1 MNSIDSAGLAAAA
14 LYWFQFKHSTLM
26 PRDEHRWLLPSE
38 GVVMRTTR
46 IYRIY
51 TEAKNKREI
60 VLLTGKHFESFTLQ
74 PTIGYYRGTPEKSI
88 VIEIV
93 GATEPEI
100 RQLAQR
106 IQKMN
111 GQKSVLMTRL
121 PGKAKTV
128 RI

>member
-1 MNSIDSAGLAAAA
+1 
-14 LYWFQFKHSTLM
+14 
-26 PRDEHRWLLPSE
+26 
-38 GVVMRTTR
+38 MRTTA

-60 VLLTGKHFESFTLQ
+60 VLLTGKEFESFTLQ
-74 PTIGYYRGTPEKSI
+74 PTIGYYRGNPERSI

-93 GATEPEI
+93 GATERGV

-111 GQKSVLMTRL
+111 GQKSVLITRL
-121 PGKAKTV
+121 QGKAKTM

>member
-1 MNSIDSAGLAAAA
+1 
-14 LYWFQFKHSTLM
+14 M
-26 PRDEHRWLLPSE
+26 PA
-38 GVVMRTTR
+38 TN

-51 TEAKNKREI
+51 TEAKNKRQI

-74 PTIGYYRGTPEKSI
+74 PTIGYYRGNPENSI

-93 GATEPEI
+93 GANEREV

-111 GQKSVLMTRL
+111 GQKSVLVTRL
-121 PGKAKTV
+121 QGKAKTM

>member
-1 MNSIDSAGLAAAA
+1 
-14 LYWFQFKHSTLM
+14 
-26 PRDEHRWLLPSE
+26 
-38 GVVMRTTR
+38 MRATS

-60 VLLTGKHFESFTLQ
+60 VLLTGKQFESFTLQ
-74 PTIGYYRGTPEKSI
+74 PTIGYYRGSPEKSI

-93 GATEPEI
+93 GANEREV

-111 GQKSVLMTRL
+111 GQKSVLITRL
-121 PGKAKTV
+121 QGKAKTM

>member
-1 MNSIDSAGLAAAA
+1 
-14 LYWFQFKHSTLM
+14 
-26 PRDEHRWLLPSE
+26 
-38 GVVMRTTR
+38 MRATS

-60 VLLTGKHFESFTLQ
+60 VLLTGKQFESFTLQ
-74 PTIGYYRGTPEKSI
+74 LTIGYYRGNPEKSI

-93 GATEPEI
+93 GANEREVQ
-100 RQLAQR
+100 QLAQR

-111 GQKSVLMTRL
+111 GQKSVLITRSQE
-121 PGKAKTV
+121 KAKTV